1 MMNKK
6 AQQVYDETIIEF
18 YKYDKNS
25 YSVSKI
31 AKKAEDK
38 DADLSQTK
46 TEINAS
52 QEQEINSNKDYI
64 DAQ

>member
-1 MMNKK
+1 MNKK